1 MLTKRRNYCYHKT
14 HGIKD
19 NEYERDNAVS
29 QSSWDTIS
37 RTDWKQMEV
46 RSEVWVMWIASLQW
60 DKSEMTWG
68 DSYADKT
75 GKNNLCCFEIHDEKK
90 NVDCRNPSKNAR
102 VISMKYEIKF
112 SSSRKKLKIK
122 KLKKNLS
129 NIQDAVIYKL
139 LRTGGKIFGSW

>member
-1 MLTKRRNYCYHKT
+1 MLTKLGR
-14 HGIKD
+14 
-19 NEYERDNAVS
+19 
-29 QSSWDTIS
+29 TIS
-37 RTDWKQMEV
+37 VVLKYM
-46 RSEVWVMWIASLQW
+46 M
-60 DKSEMTWG
+60 K
-68 DSYADKT
+68 
-75 GKNNLCCFEIHDEKK
+75 KK

-139 LRTGGKIFGSW
+139 LRTGGKIFGS